1 MIISSTT
8 FHCFSCSQ
16 QCLTLFILY
25 FKNPNAS
32 IMSLNNINMSFEK
45 EKRKY
50 GVTIEFLYTFKCFE
64 EFEMEIF

>member
-1 MIISSTT
+1 
-8 FHCFSCSQ
+8 
-16 QCLTLFILY
+16 
-25 FKNPNAS
+25 
-32 IMSLNNINMSFEK
+32 MSLNNINMSFEK